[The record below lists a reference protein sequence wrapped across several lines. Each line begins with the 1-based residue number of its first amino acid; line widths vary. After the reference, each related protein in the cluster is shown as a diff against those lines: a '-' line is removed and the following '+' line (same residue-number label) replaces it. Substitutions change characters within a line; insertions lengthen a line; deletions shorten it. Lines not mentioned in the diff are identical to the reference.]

1 VDNLHGITSG
11 PGISIVPVALGIGA
25 VVFLGLAALVGV
37 FVIVVVANRGDTDPS
52 GQRPLSVYLFGVS
65 FVSVF
70 AALFAGFGIV
80 LGLVQLIG
88 SHGASVGRIST
99 YSPNGTFMPNGSLP
113 SVLSSP
119 VSHPVGDA
127 VARVVTLA
135 GLVVLVAAALLA
147 THLRRGLALPE
158 WRAGR
163 GGPVSRVVRSYVAAV
178 SFVAVLIAAVSVVV
192 VVYQVFRILGPGVF
206 ALSGSRVEAARV
218 LIAALYLVAA
228 AAVLVVS
235 HMRLL
240 PDGLFA
246 RPAGSDA
253 APPAGAAPPPPA
265 TP

>member
-1 VDNLHGITSG
+1 MDNLHSVTSG
-11 PGISIVPVALGIGA
+11 PGISIVPAALGIA
-25 VVFLGLAALVGV
+25 AIVFLGLAVLVGV
-37 FVIVVVANRGDTDPS
+37 FVIVVVANRGETDTS

-88 SHGASVGRIST
+88 SHGGSAAQYGTLTPNVSVG
-99 YSPNGTFMPNGSLP
+99 PNGAFA
-113 SVLSSP
+113 P
-119 VSHPVGDA
+119 VALAPMSHPIGDA
-127 VARVVTLA
+127 VARVVTMA
-135 GLVVLVAAALLA
+135 ALVVLVAGTLLL

-158 WRAGR
+158 WRAGG

-178 SFVAVLIAAVSVVV
+178 SFVAVLIASVSVVIL
-192 VVYQVFRILGPGVF
+192 VYQVFRILGPGVF
-206 ALSGSRVEAARV
+206 ALSGSRVDAARV
-218 LIAALYLVAA
+218 LIATLYLAVAA
-228 AAVLVVS
+228 MALVVT

-246 RPAGSDA
+246 RRSATGL
-253 APPAGAAPPPPA
+253 APPPAAASPPPA